1 MNVKIII
8 IKEVIDKIDQKEVIE
23 EDIEAIDKG
32 DIEVEGIG
40 IINLDLIIR
49 TDSTNRRRD
58 IMTIDKGIININ
70 KGIINISKE
79 TTITSNV
86 TMITSNETTITSNET
101 TITNN
106 EIMITNKEIMI
117 TNKGIMR
124 DVMIVIIIKSLT
136 KNASET
142 TNPSKV
148 NNADK
153 TKQTNTKIML
163 IVSILP
169 VNTTIVNNQDNT
181 VKIEEVVVVIKNITK
196 TNNEEIPMFKSKDKV
211 KKNTTLKMMKRNSH
225 SQKPKPRR
233 SNQRMLTIC

>member
-1 MNVKIII
+1 
-8 IKEVIDKIDQKEVIE
+8 
-23 EDIEAIDKG
+23 
-32 DIEVEGIG
+32 
-40 IINLDLIIR
+40 
-49 TDSTNRRRD
+49 
-58 IMTIDKGIININ
+58 MTIDKEIININ
-70 KGIINISKE
+70 KGIISIS
-79 TTITSNV
+79 S
-86 TMITSNETTITSNET
+86 ET

-106 EIMITNKEIMI
+106 ETTIISNETTIISNETTIISKGIMITNKGIMITNKEIM
-117 TNKGIMR
+117 K
-124 DVMIVIIIKSLT
+124 DVMIVIIIKSLM

-153 TKQTNTKIML
+153 IKQTNTKIIL

-169 VNTTIVNNQDNT
+169 VNTTIVNSQDNT

-196 TNNEEIPMFKSKDKV
+196 TNNEEIQMFKSKDKV
-211 KKNTTLKMMKRNSH
+211 KKNTTLKTMKRNSH

>member
-23 EDIEAIDKG
+23 EDIEAIDKE

-49 TDSTNRRRD
+49 TGSTNIRRD
-58 IMTIDKGIININ
+58 IMTIDKEIININ

-79 TTITSNV
+79 TTI
-86 TMITSNETTITSNET
+86 IRKETTITSNET
-101 TITNN
+101 TIISRET
-106 EIMITNKEIMI
+106 MITNKGIMI
-117 TNKGIMR
+117 TNKGIMK
-124 DVMIVIIIKSLT
+124 DVMIVIIIKSLM
-136 KNASET
+136 KSASET

-153 TKQTNTKIML
+153 TKQTNTKIIL

-196 TNNEEIPMFKSKDKV
+196 TNKEEIPMFKSKDRV
-211 KKNTTLKMMKRNSH
+211 KKNTILKTPKRNNH
-225 SQKPKPRR
+225 SQKPKLRR